1 MSIPAGPSPAAV
13 NEAAYGLARYAAISQ
28 SAGLVPIVEPE
39 VLLDGEHDIDRT
51 FEVRLHSP
59 ISLDPVLTRSRP
71 QHHLLHSHF
80 LLCAPSLLC
89 HTPSFRLCHTSGNEV
104 WDAQRSA

>member
-1 MSIPAGPSPAAV
+1 M

-51 FEVRLHSP
+51 FEARALRKPQLLQSNQ
-59 ISLDPVLTRSRP
+59 SRP
-71 QHHLLHSHF
+71 HPYLILRPCPGIKPAANQ
-80 LLCAPSLLC
+80 C
-89 HTPSFRLCHTSGNEV
+89 
-104 WDAQRSA
+104 